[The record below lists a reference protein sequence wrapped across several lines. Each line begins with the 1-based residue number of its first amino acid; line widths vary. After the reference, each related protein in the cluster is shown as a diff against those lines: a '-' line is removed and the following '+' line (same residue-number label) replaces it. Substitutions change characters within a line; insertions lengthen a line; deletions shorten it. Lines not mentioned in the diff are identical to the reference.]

1 MSEDTRKEGT
11 KAENM
16 EPEVKEFVSRTRE
29 KSTLGT
35 AKTKS
40 AGKSSARKNSSI
52 RRQRRKSEEQVI
64 ILAGFVLMTILF
76 IVLGTLACKVAL
88 TVVCLTA
95 LLEVILARC
104 LYPLPIWIHLV
115 ILIIEIV
122 AGAFVGQA
130 LFAIMAALVYLIAV
144 ILLCYRKRG

>member
-40 AGKSSARKNSSI
+40 AGKSSARKNSSTHSSG
-52 RRQRRKSEEQVI
+52 RSE
-64 ILAGFVLMTILF
+64 
-76 IVLGTLACKVAL
+76 
-88 TVVCLTA
+88 
-95 LLEVILARC
+95 
-104 LYPLPIWIHLV
+104 
-115 ILIIEIV
+115 
-122 AGAFVGQA
+122 
-130 LFAIMAALVYLIAV
+130 
-144 ILLCYRKRG
+144 